1 MNLFAL
7 RLFIQKATDENGQ
20 RMFQAGQIDELKN
33 EVRDADLQQL
43 MLAVIEEQGEAFDPK

>member
-1 MNLFAL
+1 
-7 RLFIQKATDENGQ
+7 
-20 RMFQAGQIDELKN
+20 MFQAGQIDELKN